1 MAPPPAPTGPQAS
14 PKDRSALAVIALIL
28 GLFSLLSWL
37 LPICGIP
44 VSLAGV
50 ALGAMGRQSSRKRMA
65 TAGFILAFLGLM
77 FGIGNAA
84 YGAYLGFTGQ
94 LFP

>member
-1 MAPPPAPTGPQAS
+1 
-14 PKDRSALAVIALIL
+14 
-28 GLFSLLSWL
+28 
-37 LPICGIP
+37 
-44 VSLAGV
+44 
-50 ALGAMGRQSSRKRMA
+50 MGRQSSRKRMA